1 MLDQT
6 IRLAPK
12 AVSYTVV
19 CEACA
24 AEHGFL
30 GAQVEGRLDLEREH
44 TTLTCMR
51 GHELRVERAKYA
63 SIGVPSA

>member
-6 IRLAPK
+6 IWLAPK

-30 GAQVEGRLDLEREH
+30 AAQVEGRLELERGH
-44 TTLTCMR
+44 TTLMCSR
-51 GHELRVERAKYA
+51 GHELRVERANHA
-63 SIGVPSA
+63 PIGVPSA